1 LSASYILIAL
11 ALFQIKHYVADFVL
25 QTRGM
30 VANKGKY
37 GHPAGLMHA
46 SLHAVLSLPILL
58 FLGVSGVALALTMG
72 AEALIHYHI
81 DWAKDRL
88 SAHQHLTPSDSSYWY
103 SFGADQLLHQL
114 TYIGIIAVLTA

>member
-1 LSASYILIAL
+1 MSASHILIAV
-11 ALFQIKHYVADFVL
+11 ALLQIKHYVADFVL

-46 SLHAVLSLPILL
+46 SLHAALTLPILL
-58 FLGVSGVALALTMG
+58 FMGVSGLALALTML
-72 AEALIHYHI
+72 AEAAIHYHI

-88 SAHQHLTPSDSSYWY
+88 SAQKHLTPSDSTYWY
-103 SFGADQLLHQL
+103 SLGADQLLHQL
-114 TYIGIIAVLTA
+114 TYIGIVAVWAA